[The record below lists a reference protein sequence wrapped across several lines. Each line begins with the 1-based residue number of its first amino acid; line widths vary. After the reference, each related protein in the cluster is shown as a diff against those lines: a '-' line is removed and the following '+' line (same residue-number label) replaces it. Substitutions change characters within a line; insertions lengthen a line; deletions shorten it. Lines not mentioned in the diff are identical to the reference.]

1 MAVMRNAPMLKPLGD
16 EALKL
21 LAFGSLPRSF
31 KPRQALFDAGDDA
44 EGAVLILG
52 GQVRLVPG
60 SHAGPPKVVGVGYL
74 LDELAL
80 IIPMQR
86 SVSAVAQTSCE
97 ILALPREQMLRIL
110 EEYPDAAQHLR
121 AQLVRRTMSLI
132 DDVNALRD
140 RFGNPPSRD

>member
-1 MAVMRNAPMLKPLGD
+1 MLKPLGD